1 MFGSS
6 SLLRRRAFSR
16 GLCLVLCLLRRRGDL
31 QVAVF
36 GPLFT
41 EEEVF
46 FRGLCLVPCLLRRR
60 GVGGFSR
67 GLCLVSCLLRR
78 SGVLKGAVF
87 GLLFTEGERGSQGDC
102 VWSPVY

>member
-60 GVGGFSR
+60 GGGF
-67 GLCLVSCLLRR
+67 LQ
-78 SGVLKGAVF
+78 GAVF
-87 GLLFTEGERGSQGDC
+87 GLLFTEEKWGSQGGC